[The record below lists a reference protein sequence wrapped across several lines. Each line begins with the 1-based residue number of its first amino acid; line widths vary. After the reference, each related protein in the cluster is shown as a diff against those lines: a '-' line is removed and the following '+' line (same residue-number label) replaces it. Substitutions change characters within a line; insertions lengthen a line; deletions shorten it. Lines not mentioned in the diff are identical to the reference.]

1 MTIKLTQEDTH
12 EPGAPLR
19 QPFHFR
25 RMRPQQFSTKVFH
38 GIPDA
43 ARRTPPGGIS
53 SFRRGNQAG
62 KAKLVWG
69 DINMQDR
76 LDTLFQM
83 QDALN
88 RRIGVDASS
97 MTDEERVKWV
107 LNS

>member
-1 MTIKLTQEDTH
+1 
-12 EPGAPLR
+12 
-19 QPFHFR
+19 
-25 RMRPQQFSTKVFH
+25 
-38 GIPDA
+38 
-43 ARRTPPGGIS
+43 
-53 SFRRGNQAG
+53 
-62 KAKLVWG
+62 
-69 DINMQDR
+69 MQDR